1 MRVVFLC
8 GGFKWAN
15 SVGLGRA
22 AAIGPGLDGLGPPAL
37 DGFWGRGVPMGVS
50 VWVQRGC
57 PGLSSALFWVAAKCQ
72 AFK

>member
-50 VWVQRGC
+50 VWVQREC